1 MPARPRS
8 SRRWQQVVPG
18 ASASTQVGTTPS
30 TVTAPPTKTCV
41 RPRKV
46 DERGRRVPAT
56 ICSPGHKRAR
66 VASAI
71 RSRRSAR
78 GSMAM
83 ARLAGCTR
91 IHSMATCS
99 RNPRRRPRAAGPA
112 RARARQR
119 NGANLVL
126 GDLPV
131 LIEGAV
137 RQARA
142 GQQHRVRVGHTL
154 DRHDRQAAV
163 RRFSG
168 RRDRLG
174 VSAEIGEDS
183 NRARPE
189 AAPR

>member
-1 MPARPRS
+1 
-8 SRRWQQVVPG
+8 
-18 ASASTQVGTTPS
+18 
-30 TVTAPPTKTCV
+30 
-41 RPRKV
+41 
-46 DERGRRVPAT
+46 
-56 ICSPGHKRAR
+56 
-66 VASAI
+66 
-71 RSRRSAR
+71 
-78 GSMAM
+78 
-83 ARLAGCTR
+83 
-91 IHSMATCS
+91 
-99 RNPRRRPRAAGPA
+99 
-112 RARARQR
+112 
-119 NGANLVL
+119 VL